1 MGGTKMG
8 VTKQLYQLQELDL
21 EIDSQEQ
28 ALSQTMSQLGESP
41 AVLRVQSQ
49 LQSEQQR
56 LEELRRKQHSA
67 EWEIEDIST
76 KLTPAEETL
85 FSGRVKNPKEL
96 ANLQHEVE
104 MLKAKRNQME
114 EKALEIMEQVELS
127 ETSVTKIS
135 SELETLKAEWQRQQ
149 QELADSVERLKAIL
163 ADLRQKRQLLSAE
176 ISPQVV
182 ELYQGLRKERGTA
195 VARVEQGICRGC
207 RISLPIT
214 ELQQARSGNLVK
226 CSSCGRILFLA

>member
-1 MGGTKMG
+1 MG
-8 VTKQLYQLQELDL
+8 VSKQLYQLQELDL

-28 ALSQTMSQLGESP
+28 ALSQAMSQLGESP
-41 AVLRVQSQ
+41 AVLKVQSQ
-49 LQSEQQR
+49 LRSEQER

-76 KLTPAEETL
+76 KLAPAEKKL
-85 FSGRVKNPKEL
+85 FSGDIKNPKEL

-104 MLKAKRNQME
+104 VLKAKRNQME
-114 EKALEIMEQVELS
+114 DKALEIMEQVELC

-135 SELETLKAEWQRQQ
+135 RELETLKAQWQRQQ
-149 QELADSVERLKAIL
+149 QELSGSVERLKAVL
-163 ADLRQKRQLLSAE
+163 ADLRGKRQLLSAE

-207 RISLPIT
+207 RISLPTT
-214 ELQQARSGNLVK
+214 ELQQARSGTLTR
-226 CSSCGRILFLA
+226 CSSCGRILFLP

>member
-1 MGGTKMG
+1 MSAA
-8 VTKQLYQLQELDL
+8 KQLYQLQELDL

-28 ALSQTMSQLGESP
+28 ALNQATSQLGQSQ
-41 AVLRVQSQ
+41 AVLKLQSQ
-49 LQSEQQR
+49 LQSEQQH

-76 KLTPAEETL
+76 KLTPVEKKL
-85 FSGRVKNPKEL
+85 FSGDIKNPKEL
-96 ANLQHEVE
+96 SNLQHEVE
-104 MLKAKRNQME
+104 MLKARRNQME
-114 EKALEIMEQVELS
+114 EKALEIMEQVELA
-127 ETSVTKIS
+127 ETGVTRIS
-135 SELETLKAEWQRQQ
+135 SELEEVKAEWQRQQ
-149 QELADSVERLKAIL
+149 QEISNTIERLKAVL
-163 ADLRQKRQLLSAE
+163 ADLRGKRQLLLAE
-176 ISPQVV
+176 ISPQAV

-207 RISLPIT
+207 RISLPTT

>member
-1 MGGTKMG
+1 MG

-41 AVLRVQSQ
+41 AVLRVQDQ

-114 EKALEIMEQVELS
+114 EKALEIMEQVELC
-127 ETSVTKIS
+127 ETSLTKIS
-135 SELETLKAEWQRQQ
+135 SELEKVKAEWQRQQ
-149 QELADSVERLKAIL
+149 QELTDSVERLKAVL
-163 ADLRQKRQLLSAE
+163 SDLRGKRQLLSAE
-176 ISPQVV
+176 ISPPVV

-207 RISLPIT
+207 RISLPTT